1 MKKIFSVFLSVII
14 FLSVM
19 TVSAFSLETSGFTYE
34 LENGKAVITGYF
46 GTHTALTVPSTLGGY
61 TVFAIGENAF
71 KSNMSLNSVT
81 VSEGI
86 CEIRDSAFEDCQNLN
101 EIILPTTVTRFGEN
115 AISNTAYYN
124 NKDNWTIKPTASSSP
139 DWSFGNGQDTY
150 PWEFIK
156 ADELEY
162 IYLGTVLVRCRVKG
176 TYDPKFDTTVIA
188 DGAFRN
194 EAGLKKTTISEK
206 IVTVGASAFS
216 GCTSLDNAVIGNPW
230 CKIYEDAFLNTA
242 IYNNES
248 NWKGDFLC
256 LGTRAVASKKETY
269 ELTVGDGVTSISNGL
284 IGTKDV
290 YIPSSVTY
298 IDLDAFKGKKSVI
311 YGFSGTY
318 AESFAED
325 NGFAFVD
332 LDSAVIGDMN
342 FDGELTANDYAIYYA
357 SVTCAHRMTKYEQLV
372 GDLTMDG
379 AVDAFDVMYIEIL
392 INDKTAKTKGDANGD
407 GAINRKDYDFLVGFI
422 QQKYRTVGENVYCRC
437 DINGDGAV
445 DAFDAIYLDL
455 YLNGKV
461 SF

>member
-1 MKKIFSVFLSVII
+1 M
-14 FLSVM
+14 
-19 TVSAFSLETSGFTYE
+19 
-34 LENGKAVITGYF
+34 
-46 GTHTALTVPSTLGGY
+46 
-61 TVFAIGENAF
+61 
-71 KSNMSLNSVT
+71 
-81 VSEGI
+81 
-86 CEIRDSAFEDCQNLN
+86 
-101 EIILPTTVTRFGEN
+101 
-115 AISNTAYYN
+115 
-124 NKDNWTIKPTASSSP
+124 
-139 DWSFGNGQDTY
+139 
-150 PWEFIK
+150 
-156 ADELEY
+156 
-162 IYLGTVLVRCRVKG
+162 
-176 TYDPKFDTTVIA
+176 
-188 DGAFRN
+188 
-194 EAGLKKTTISEK
+194 
-206 IVTVGASAFS
+206 
-216 GCTSLDNAVIGNPW
+216 
-230 CKIYEDAFLNTA
+230 
-242 IYNNES
+242 
-248 NWKGDFLC
+248 
-256 LGTRAVASKKETY
+256 
-269 ELTVGDGVTSISNGL
+269 
-284 IGTKDV
+284 
-290 YIPSSVTY
+290 TY

-332 LDSAVIGDMN
+332 LDSTVIGDMD